1 MHFSAKRGIEIVF
14 ACRLSVRLSVT
25 LVDQDHTRWKSWKIS
40 AQTISA
46 ISSLF
51 VAQSHPLN
59 TRGTYGN
66 FAETRGGVRR
76 VAYWSTKAATSL
88 KRVKIEE
95 KLLAYRNSP
104 TFFRTVPSPNP
115 YGLPFPK
122 IGGLQPQPR
131 LQSLLSQEWVK
142 LWTANLADTFT
153 GAIRTKAHEKFG
165 RKGSVGE
172 SVDCPNF

>member
-104 TFFRTVPSPNP
+104 TFFRTVPSPTP
-115 YGLPFPK
+115 YGLRFPK
-122 IGGLQPQPR
+122 IEGSQPTPK
-131 LQSLLSQEWVK
+131 LHSLLSRERAK
-142 LWTANLADTFT
+142 LRAANLVDTFT
-153 GAIRTKAHEKFG
+153 RSIRTQVHEKFWSTPYYLRNG
-165 RKGSVGE
+165 
-172 SVDCPNF
+172 